1 MNGQWINIYIYI
13 YICIHIH
20 AYAYTYTYTCVYI
33 YTHIHMYTHTHIYI
47 YTYLYSYIYIF
58 IYLYIYICTHTH
70 THIYIYTYTCTS
82 LHRYPQVKT
91 IIYLP
96 SEVLFLGQLLGI
108 STTFP
113 ALWLPAALRGQ
124 GHGVSSS
131 GRIWMALLLV
141 LPITL
146 VECLGVQPTLGAGRA
161 KHKTWGPILPAITRW
176 GGS

>member
-1 MNGQWINIYIYI
+1 MHIHTHIHVYIYIYI
-13 YICIHIH
+13 YTHVHTHI
-20 AYAYTYTYTCVYI
+20 YI
-33 YTHIHMYTHTHIYI
+33 YIYI

-58 IYLYIYICTHTH
+58 IYLYIYIFISVPTHTH
-70 THIYIYTYTCTS
+70 AYIYIYTCTS

-131 GRIWMALLLV
+131 GRTWMALLLV

-161 KHKTWGPILPAITRW
+161 KHKT
-176 GGS
+176 